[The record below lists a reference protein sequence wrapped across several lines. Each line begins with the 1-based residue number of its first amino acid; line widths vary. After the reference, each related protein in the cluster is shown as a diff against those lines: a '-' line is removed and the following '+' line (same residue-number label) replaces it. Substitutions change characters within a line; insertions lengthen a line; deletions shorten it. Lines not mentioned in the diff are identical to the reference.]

1 MERGDGAAELRVG
14 LRAGQTRLLH
24 LYQHDPG
31 RILFPLPGPGQPMEA
46 VLLVTCGG
54 LTGGDRLRIGV
65 DIEAG
70 AALSVAGQAAEKLY
84 RSSDADCRIDAA
96 LAVAPAATLEYV
108 PQETILFE
116 GARLARRQVV
126 DLAPDARVI
135 AADMLVFGRSAHG
148 GERFTNGSLRDSW
161 RVRRS
166 GRLVWADSLRL
177 DGDIVAALDNPFA
190 FAGARALATA
200 FCAVPDPASLLELA
214 RERLV
219 AAACKAGVTLVNGL
233 LVMRCFGPDTAVVR
247 ATLVDYLSFLRH
259 AAFGWPAQLPR
270 VWHT

>member
-24 LYQHDPG
+24 LHQHDPG
-31 RILFPLPGPGQPMEA
+31 RILFPLSEADQPMGA
-46 VLLVTCGG
+46 VLVVTSGG
-54 LTGGDRLRIGV
+54 LTGGDRLRVGGGV
-65 DIEAG
+65 ETG

-84 RSSDADCRIDAA
+84 RSSGADCRIDVG
-96 LAVAPAATLEYV
+96 LSVASAATLEYV
-108 PQETILFE
+108 PQETILFD

-126 DLAPDARVI
+126 DLAADARLI
-135 AADMLVFGRSAHG
+135 AADMLVFGRIAHG
-148 GERFTNGSLRDSW
+148 GERFAHGLLRDSW
-161 RVRRS
+161 RVRRD
-166 GRLVWADSLRL
+166 GHLVWADALRL
-177 DGDIVAALDNPFA
+177 EGDIAATLDNPFA

-200 FCAVPDPASLLELA
+200 FCAAPDAAALLEPA
-214 RERLV
+214 RERL
-219 AAACKAGVTLVNGL
+219 AAASCNAAVTLVNGL
-233 LVMRCFGPDTAVVR
+233 LLMRCFGTDAALVR